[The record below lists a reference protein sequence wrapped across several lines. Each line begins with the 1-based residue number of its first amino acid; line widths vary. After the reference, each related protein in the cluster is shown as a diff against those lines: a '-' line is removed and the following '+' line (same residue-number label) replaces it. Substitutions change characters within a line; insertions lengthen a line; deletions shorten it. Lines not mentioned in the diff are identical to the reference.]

1 MQQYRVN
8 YPLLIGLVV
17 GTLVCSGAVFGLW
30 KFQMEHKSGWLIS
43 EAKKAEDEA
52 KKSHDAKKL
61 KDATELYSQY
71 LSIHP
76 EDIEARVAL
85 ANAEIDLTEHD
96 DATRED
102 IGTALRVLESTLR
115 DEQVIALPE
124 AKALRRRLIGLYGRD
139 GINNFV
145 PALDHINL
153 LLESDPQNAELQALR
168 ATYLARSGN
177 VEEASKYAKQLIGYD
192 PKTDKFDSKKASL
205 PNDPQVY
212 ATLATIVRTKE
223 NKAGLAERIMDR
235 AVEVNP
241 KSADAYVQRGQLRAA
256 WGNADGARADAEQAL
271 KLKPESTDVLLFMS
285 DVSAENKDYE
295 KARQYLDQA
304 KKLHPEDVQMY
315 QKSALLEVREQVATK
330 GDSKAHYEKAMADIE
345 EGLSKVSG
353 TKQMQML
360 FFKAKLQLPAN
371 DVAGTKETVEKL
383 KKLKNLRPEII
394 DYFEARILLAEGK
407 WQPASEAFTKLRS
420 KIGDFGKDTVAEVD
434 YSLGLC
440 YEHLGK
446 PDLAK
451 DKYETVLQTDPQNEP
466 AKVGILRVT
475 TAMRGVATDDTGGGG
490 GDPLQKAIAEE
501 LKKPKEQQNWTK
513 VDEMFR
519 KLAEE
524 RKLDPT
530 TTKLYQAQMMM
541 MREDYDGAAKVL
553 ADAKAGAP
561 KNLQVQRMIIQ
572 LARINPKI
580 GPTKAMEFLT
590 KVQAQFGDVAALRID
605 KADILIA
612 MSKGEDKE
620 KLKTELASLLAGVDQ
635 FPIAQK
641 VELWT
646 GMAGRYLNLGMPEEA
661 RQCLSLAAD
670 NQPNELP
677 LRLAL
682 FSLALEAGDDDGMKD
697 AQDKILQIVGDKNDS
712 SWLFAEARRKL
723 LLVRRGRLGPESL
736 TEIRRLATQA
746 LQQRP
751 DWFELH
757 ALLGDVE
764 LLANNGVAALGHYDR
779 AEQLGKP
786 APTTVRDHIRLL
798 VANGRYADAGK
809 LLDRIPEGAR
819 QLLLGPLYAEILFQS
834 NQVDAA
840 LKQARAATEA
850 DPKNAQNQYWYGQLL
865 ARSSQ
870 AKGVT
875 EQKRK
880 EIMGEAIMA
889 MQRATELQPEY
900 PDAWF
905 ALINYYAMQ
914 KDEAQAQKVLRD
926 AQLALSGDNLPLF
939 LARSYEVLHRWFDA
953 ETMYREIYEADPN
966 DLGRAQQL
974 AAFYLGP
981 IYQRPDR
988 RTKAA
993 PLVNQIL
1000 KAGAEKKVGEGD
1012 GNLLWARRMAAKIYS
1027 TTNEYPNLVKAEK
1040 LLASNS
1046 RDGNLLIED
1055 KLAMAEILAPR
1066 PEPVSRL
1073 KAIGLLEEVGK
1084 VQPLNDLAEVQL
1096 GELYY
1101 AVGNNWGKYRDQMR
1115 KAIATYPNSVEAR
1128 QAYVRKLLL
1137 RDDQTSR
1144 AEAADQIDKLR
1155 KLAPNNPVTFE
1166 LSVRLA
1172 SKLGKQQQVR
1182 ADLLSRIPKIQDMQE
1197 IDQAQ
1202 AQNFMAFANLLTD
1215 LGDLDSAEK
1224 IYTDLAARN
1233 PAFTY
1238 ELAKFIGQHRDPDKC
1253 FAKLNEIYQ
1262 PDRIPE
1268 ILTVATV
1275 IARERRDKIGDK
1287 YDADI
1292 QRWLDTAL
1300 RENPDSIPL
1309 LIVQGDMYDL
1319 QKKYQ
1324 EAADVNRKM
1333 LTRPELTG
1341 FRRAVVLN
1349 NLAFLLAVDPS
1360 AKPGQ
1365 DDPLKL
1371 IQEAVEIMGPNSDI
1385 LDTRAVV
1392 LISQKQYKPAIQDL
1406 ELSVTDNPTAS
1417 KYFHKAVAHLRA
1429 GENRAAVEAWQKAE
1443 ALGLG
1448 RDSSINRMEYELYD
1462 EMKIEIEKIRKPKV
1476 AVDKPGK
1483 AA

>member
-43 EAKKAEDEA
+43 AAKKAQQE
-52 KKSHDAKKL
+52 KKL
-61 KDATELYSQY
+61 KEATEFYSQY
-71 LSIHP
+71 LSIHA
-76 EDIEARVAL
+76 EDKEARIEM
-85 ANAEIDLTEHD
+85 ANAFIDLTEHD

-115 DEQVIALPE
+115 DEHVIALPE

-192 PKTDKFDSKKASL
+192 PKTDKFDTKKASL

-212 ATLATIVRTKE
+212 ATLATIVRSKE

-256 WGNADGARADAEQAL
+256 WGNADGARADAEQAY

-304 KKLHPEDVQMY
+304 KKLHPEDVQLY

-330 GDSKAHYEKAMADIE
+330 GDSKTHYEKAMAEID
-345 EGLSKVSG
+345 EGLTKVSG

-371 DVAGTKETVEKL
+371 DIAGTKETVEKL

-420 KIGDFGKDTVAEVD
+420 KIGDFGKDTIAEVD

-440 YEHLGK
+440 YERLGK

-451 DKYETVLQTDPQNEP
+451 ASYETVLQVDPQNEP
-466 AKVGILRVT
+466 AKVGILRVQGT
-475 TAMRGVATDDTGGGG
+475 MGVATDATLKG
-490 GDPLQKAIAEE
+490 GDPLQQAIADE
-501 LKKPKEQQNWTK
+501 LKKPKEQQNWK
-513 VDEMFR
+513 QVDEMFR
-519 KLAEE
+519 KLAED
-524 RKLDPT
+524 RQLDPT
-530 TTKLYQAQMMM
+530 VAKLYQAQMMM

-553 ADAKAGAP
+553 SEAKTLSP

-580 GPTKAMEFLT
+580 GPAKAMEFLA
-590 KVQAQFGDVAALRID
+590 KVQAQFGDVAALRLD

-612 MSKGEDKE
+612 LSKGEDKE
-620 KLKTELASLLAGVDQ
+620 KLKTELASLLVGVDQ
-635 FPIAQK
+635 FPVAQK
-641 VELWT
+641 VELWS

-661 RQCLSLAAD
+661 RQCLTLAAD

-697 AQDKILQIVGDKNDS
+697 AQDKILRIVGDKNDS

-723 LLVRRGRLGPESL
+723 LLVRRGRLDPESL
-736 TEIRRLATQA
+736 TDIRRLATQA
-746 LQQRP
+746 LQQRR
-751 DWFELH
+751 DWFELY

-764 LLANNGVAALGHYDR
+764 LLANNGAAALEHYDR

-798 VANGRYADAGK
+798 VANGRWADAGK

-819 QLLLGPLYAEILFQS
+819 QLLLGPSYAEILFRTD
-834 NQVDAA
+834 QVDAA

-865 ARSSQ
+865 ARSST
-870 AKGVT
+870 ASGIT

-880 EIMGEAIMA
+880 EIMGDAIKA

-966 DLGRAQQL
+966 DLSRAQQL

-988 RTKAA
+988 RTKAT

-1000 KAGAEKKVGEGD
+1000 KAGAEKKVGPND

-1066 PEPVSRL
+1066 PEPLSRL

-1101 AVGNNWGKYRDQMR
+1101 AVGNNWAKYRDQMR
-1115 KAIATYPNSVEAR
+1115 KAIARFPNSVEAR
-1128 QAYVRKLLL
+1128 QAYVRKLLV

-1172 SKLGKQQQVR
+1172 GKLGKQQQVR
-1182 ADLLSRIPKIQDMQE
+1182 ADLLSRIPKIQDIKE

-1202 AQNFMAFANLLTD
+1202 AQSFMAFANLLTD

-1238 ELAKFIGQHRDPDKC
+1238 ELARFIGLHRDPDKC

-1268 ILTVATV
+1268 ILSVATAV
-1275 IARERRDKIGDK
+1275 ARDRRDKIGDK

-1300 RENPDSIPL
+1300 RENPDSISL
-1309 LIVQGDMYDL
+1309 LLVQGDMYDL

-1324 EAADVNRKM
+1324 ESANVYRKM
-1333 LTRPELTG
+1333 LSRPELTG
-1341 FRRAVVLN
+1341 LRRAIVLN
-1349 NLAFLLAVDPS
+1349 NLAFLLAVDTS
-1360 AKPGQ
+1360 AKTGQ

-1448 RDSSINRMEYELYD
+1448 RDSINRMEHELYD

-1483 AA
+1483 AT